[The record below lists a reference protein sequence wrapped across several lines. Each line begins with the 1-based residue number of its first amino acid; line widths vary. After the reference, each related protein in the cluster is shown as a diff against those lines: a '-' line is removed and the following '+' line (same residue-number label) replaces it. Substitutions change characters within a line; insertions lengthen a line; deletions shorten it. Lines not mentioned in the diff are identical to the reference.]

1 MAEIFISYAS
11 ATVDRAKQIADTLR
25 ALGYGVWR
33 DDELPAHR
41 AYGEVIEERLRSARA
56 VVVIWSASAVKSQW
70 VRAEADLAREAGK
83 LVQLRIDEALLP
95 LPFNQIQCADLTDW
109 SGDADAPGWRKVTAS
124 IAELFRGKSQLA
136 EVLEPASTSPP
147 QVPTKPSLA
156 VLPFANLSGEAD
168 QEYFADGMVVE
179 IVAALSR
186 IKSIFVIASGSSL
199 TFKNKGLTPQ
209 DVARQLGVRYIL
221 EGSIRKAGGRVRIVV
236 QLVDAHARTQIW
248 THRFEDTLDD
258 IFALQDR
265 VALNTAATIEPAV
278 READA
283 RRSSARPTENMGSY
297 DLFLRALAMMRTYTG
312 PSMFE
317 VLGLVERAI
326 KLDPNFGAALAVCA
340 RCHYLI
346 VLYGWSDDP
355 DHHRRQALE
364 MGHRAIRAASDD
376 AFVLSHVAALIAY
389 LERDVVAALDMVDR
403 ALVFNP
409 GSSMAFLMS
418 GAVRVLTA
426 ELDLA
431 IEHLSTSQRLDPV
444 GPDRAARLIFIAMVR
459 FQQRRF
465 ADAIALGK
473 ELSQYLDNPTGCAI
487 LAASYGHLR
496 QSSAGQD
503 ALAHYKRLTPQSLDA
518 YARLVWQRTDQL
530 KLFTDGIA
538 LLQIA
543 TT

>member
-11 ATVDRAKQIADTLR
+11 ATVDRAKQIAEALR
-25 ALGYGVWR
+25 GLGYGVWR

-41 AYGEVIEERLRSARA
+41 AYGEVIEERLRAAKA

-70 VRAEADLAREAGK
+70 VRAEADLAREAGT
-83 LVQLRIDEALLP
+83 LVQLRIDGAPLP
-95 LPFNQIQCADLTDW
+95 LPFNQVQCADLTEW
-109 SGDADAPGWRKVTAS
+109 SGDAEAPGWRKVIAS
-124 IAELFRGKSQLA
+124 ISELLA
-136 EVLEPASTSPP
+136 GGTRSSELIEPAATARPAAPS
-147 QVPTKPSLA
+147 KPSLA
-156 VLPFANLSGEAD
+156 VLPFVNLSGEAD

-209 DVARQLGVRYIL
+209 DVGRQLGVRYVL
-221 EGSIRKAGGRVRIVV
+221 EGTIRKAGGRVRIVV
-236 QLVDAHARTQIW
+236 QLVDANAGTQIW

-265 VALNTAATIEPAV
+265 VALSTAATIEPAV

-283 RRSSARPTENMGSY
+283 RRASARPTENMGSY
-297 DLFLRALAMMRTYTG
+297 DLFLRALAMMKTYTG
-312 PSMFE
+312 PNMLE
-317 VLGLVERAI
+317 VLGLVERALE
-326 KLDPNFGAALAVCA
+326 LDPNFGAALAVCA

-346 VLYGWSDDP
+346 ALYGWSNESE
-355 DHHRRQALE
+355 HHRRRALE
-364 MGHRAIRAASDD
+364 MGHRAIRAAGDD

-389 LERDVVAALDMVDR
+389 IERDVVGALDMADR
-403 ALVFNP
+403 ALALNP

-431 IEHLSTSQRLDPV
+431 MEHLSTSQRLDPV
-444 GPDRAARLIFIAMVR
+444 GPDRAARLVFMAMAR
-459 FQQRRF
+459 FQQQRF
-465 ADAIALGK
+465 SDAIVLGR
-473 ELSQYLDNPTGCAI
+473 ELSQYLDNPTGYAI
-487 LAASYGHLR
+487 LAASYGHLG

-503 ALAHYKRLTPQSLDA
+503 AVAQYKRLSPQSLDA
-518 YARLVWQRTDQL
+518 YASLVWQRADQL

-538 LLQIA
+538 QLQVA
-543 TT
+543 TV